1 MKSSY
6 YTHAAGNALLLIL
19 RPSYHRKQKHRDT
32 VSRIRESEHHSVGT
46 LTAWSTIWRCLL
58 PHNPEL
64 CTAFFKVFRG
74 TFFCCIMACTLPKY
88 TSATMI
94 DTSLPLTDV
103 HRHLDGNIRAQT
115 ILDLGRQ
122 FNLTLP
128 AQTLE
133 TLIPHV
139 QVTSTEPDLVS
150 FLSKLDWGVKVLA
163 SLDACRR
170 VAFENIE
177 DAARNGLHYVELRFS
192 PGYMAMAHQLPVAG
206 VVEAVIAGVREGC
219 KTFGVEARL
228 IGIMSRTFGEAAC
241 LQELDALLAHRN
253 HITALDL
260 AGDELGFPGSLFL
273 SHFNQARDAGW
284 HITVHAGEAAGPES
298 IWQAIKELGAE
309 RIGHGVKAVED
320 RALMDYLAEHR
331 IGIESCLTSNIQTS
345 TVASLAN
352 HPLKTFLE
360 HGVIASL
367 NTDDPAVQGVDIIH
381 EYTIAAPAAG
391 LTPEQIRQA
400 QINGLEMAFLSNE
413 EKRALRE
420 KVAAA

>member
-1 MKSSY
+1 M
-6 YTHAAGNALLLIL
+6 
-19 RPSYHRKQKHRDT
+19 
-32 VSRIRESEHHSVGT
+32 
-46 LTAWSTIWRCLL
+46 
-58 PHNPEL
+58 
-64 CTAFFKVFRG
+64 
-74 TFFCCIMACTLPKY
+74 
-88 TSATMI
+88 
-94 DTSLPLTDV
+94 
-103 HRHLDGNIRAQT
+103 
-115 ILDLGRQ
+115 
-122 FNLTLP
+122 
-128 AQTLE
+128 
-133 TLIPHV
+133 
-139 QVTSTEPDLVS
+139 
-150 FLSKLDWGVKVLA
+150 KVLA

-177 DAARNGLHYVELRFS
+177 DAARNGLHYVELRF
-192 PGYMAMAHQLPVAG
+192 PGPWRWRISSRLQVWLKPSSQAY
-206 VVEAVIAGVREGC
+206 
-219 KTFGVEARL
+219 ARAARPL
-228 IGIMSRTFGEAAC
+228 ASKHAIGIMSRTFGEAAC
-241 LQELDALLAHRN
+241 LQELDALLAHRD

-273 SHFNQARDAGW
+273 SHFNRARDAGW

-309 RIGHGVKAVED
+309 RIGAALKAVED

-391 LTPEQIRQA
+391 LTREQIRQA

-413 EKRALRE
+413 EKQALRE
-420 KVAAA
+420 SRRSVTGKVPDGANAYPAYNENQRRPDTMRKVSPCTIYLIRQGTASNDVSLILYPAQSAP

>member
-1 MKSSY
+1 
-6 YTHAAGNALLLIL
+6 
-19 RPSYHRKQKHRDT
+19 
-32 VSRIRESEHHSVGT
+32 
-46 LTAWSTIWRCLL
+46 
-58 PHNPEL
+58 
-64 CTAFFKVFRG
+64 
-74 TFFCCIMACTLPKY
+74 
-88 TSATMI
+88 MI

-139 QVTSTEPDLVS
+139 QVTSTEPYLVS

-228 IGIMSRTFGEAAC
+228 IGIMSRTFGEVAC
-241 LQELDALLAHRN
+241 LQELDALLAHRD

-320 RALMDYLAEHR
+320 RALMDYLVEHR

-381 EYTIAAPAAG
+381 EYTITAPAAG
-391 LTPEQIRQA
+391 LTHEQIRQA

-413 EKRALRE
+413 EKQALRE